1 MCPPGITCISAE
13 ALQRGGAVCRFT
25 ESRRETRLEVTE
37 FKELELSALEAR
49 LRELQR
55 APFPVAGSEDNLRL
69 RHELEIQAIRLEM
82 QRRELEA
89 VREERDKLLCW
100 LDSDAE
106 CHNVLPDDATAS
118 EQQSRFSDDFSRA
131 VFNSLPAQI
140 AVLDGNGNIVAANR
154 AWLSDAGRVDTPPVV
169 RGRAGEN
176 YLQLQRDPGNE
187 LFGEAPLLVAGI
199 ESLLAGTR
207 AEFKLEYANHTAG
220 QHRWF
225 MVWSTPMAGASRG
238 AVVANVDISAR
249 VRAQEEAKKRGEDM
263 ARAVKLSSVGIL
275 ASAIAH
281 EITQPL
287 TAVGQFSS
295 AAVAMLYSGEAK
307 PQDLAEVLL
316 AIDSEVQRA
325 GEVMRRLKVFMGR
338 GAMARL
344 PVDLHTVFDA
354 AIGMV
359 RPQLEEANIALHI
372 EITDAPLG
380 VVADQVQLTQVMV
393 NLLHNSIEA
402 ICRAQS
408 RERQIR
414 IRSVREGEW
423 FHVLVCDTGP
433 GVVPE
438 WRDSIFDLL
447 DPDKSKGAGMGLA
460 ISRSIIED
468 HGGRLWAESE
478 TGIGAI
484 FHFTLP
490 AMQEETGVE

>member
-1 MCPPGITCISAE
+1 M
-13 ALQRGGAVCRFT
+13 
-25 ESRRETRLEVTE
+25 EVTE
-37 FKELELSALEAR
+37 FKDLELGALESR

-55 APFPVAGSEDNLRL
+55 EQTPAAGSEDNLRL
-69 RHELEIQAIRLEM
+69 RHELQIRAISLEL

-89 VREERDKLLCW
+89 VREERDKLLCR
-100 LDSDAE
+100 LDSDSERHDA
-106 CHNVLPDDATAS
+106 LPGDETAI
-118 EQQSRFSDDFSRA
+118 EQRIRRSDDFSRA
-131 VFNSLPAQI
+131 VLNSLPAQI
-140 AVLDGNGNIVAANR
+140 AVLDGNGNIVAANE
-154 AWLSDAGRVDTPPVV
+154 AWLRDAGGADTPSAV
-169 RGRAGEN
+169 RGRSGEN
-176 YLQLQRDPGNE
+176 YLQLQRGLDSD

-207 AEFKLEYANHTAG
+207 AEFKLEYANHTAR
-220 QHRWF
+220 QRRWF
-225 MVWSTPMAGASRG
+225 MVWSTPMAGESRG

-249 VRAQEEAKKRGEDM
+249 VQAQEEAKRRGEDM
-263 ARAVKLSSVGIL
+263 ARAVRLSSVDIL

-295 AAVAMLYSGEAK
+295 AAVAMLYSDEAK

-338 GAMARL
+338 GVMARL
-344 PVDLHTVFDA
+344 PVDLRTVFDA

-359 RPQLEEANIALHI
+359 RQQLEEANITLQL
-372 EITDAPLG
+372 EITDEPLC
-380 VVADQVQLTQVMV
+380 VIAEQVQLTQVMV

-402 ICRAQS
+402 ICRALS

-414 IRSVREGEW
+414 IRSAREGEW
-423 FHVLVCDTGP
+423 LHVLVYDTGP

-490 AMQEETGVE
+490 AMQEERGVE

>member
-1 MCPPGITCISAE
+1 M
-13 ALQRGGAVCRFT
+13 
-25 ESRRETRLEVTE
+25 TE
-37 FKELELSALEAR
+37 FKDLEPGALEAR

-55 APFPVAGSEDNLRL
+55 APFPAAGSDDNLHL
-69 RHELEIQAIRLEM
+69 RHELQIRAIRLEM

-89 VREERDKLLCW
+89 VREERDKLLRR

-106 CHNVLPDDATAS
+106 RHDALPGEETAT
-118 EQQSRFSDDFSRA
+118 EQRIRRSDDFSCA
-131 VFNSLPAQI
+131 VLNSLPAQI
-140 AVLDGNGNIVAANR
+140 AVLDSTGNIVAANE
-154 AWLSDAGRVDTPPVV
+154 AWLRDAGGVDTPPVV
-169 RGRAGEN
+169 HGRPGEN
-176 YLQLQRDPGNE
+176 YLQLQRGLGNG
-187 LFGEAPLLVAGI
+187 LFGEAPLLIAGI

-207 AEFKLEYANHTAG
+207 AEFKLEYANHTAR
-220 QHRWF
+220 QRRWF
-225 MVWSTPMAGASRG
+225 MVWVTPMAGECRG

-249 VRAQEEAKKRGEDM
+249 VRSQEEAKKRGEDM
-263 ARAVKLSSVGIL
+263 ARAVRLSSVGIL

-344 PVDLHTVFDA
+344 PVDLRTVFDA
-354 AIGMV
+354 AVGLV
-359 RPQLEEANIALHI
+359 RPQLEEANIALHLDL
-372 EITDAPLG
+372 TDEPLG
-380 VVADQVQLTQVMV
+380 VIADQVQLTQVMV

-402 ICRAQS
+402 ICRGLSQ
-408 RERQIR
+408 ERQIR
-414 IRSVREGEW
+414 IRPIRKGEW
-423 FHVLVCDTGP
+423 IHVRVYDTGP

-447 DPDKSKGAGMGLA
+447 DLDKSKGAGMGLA

-478 TGIGAI
+478 SGTGAI

-490 AMQEETGVE
+490 AIQEETGVE